1 MHRRK
6 LLEALESYGDRYP
19 QESNLVERFNIFI
32 GENTHCFQ
40 RDNLIGH
47 VTGSAW
53 LVCSSYNRVLLT
65 HHKKLNRWLQLGGHS
80 DGEADSLKVALREA
94 SEESGLH
101 VTVLDSSIFDLDIHE
116 IPARKHEAAHL
127 HFDVR
132 FVLQATDV
140 NFVVSPES
148 HDLRW
153 VNIEDI
159 EKYTKEYSVLRMRD
173 KYSARH
179 G

>member
-1 MHRRK
+1 M
-6 LLEALESYGDRYP
+6 A
-19 QESNLVERFNIFI
+19 V
-32 GENTHCFQ
+32 
-40 RDNLIGH
+40 
-47 VTGSAW
+47 
-53 LVCSSYNRVLLT
+53 
-65 HHKKLNRWLQLGGHS
+65 
-80 DGEADSLKVALREA
+80 REA

-101 VTVLDSSIFDLDIHE
+101 VMVLDSSIFDLDIHE
-116 IPARKHEAAHL
+116 IPERKHEAAHL

-132 FVLQATDV
+132 FVLRATDV

-159 EKYTKEYSVLRMRD
+159 EKYTKEGSILRMRD